1 MSFGPCE
8 MPANLT
14 HTYLKAEQAYR
25 RAVTPADELACLQEM
40 LREVPKHKGTDR
52 LQADLKQ
59 KISRTKQLI
68 EQQRQRG
75 VGKPTTFRIARQG
88 AGRVVLVGGP
98 NAGKSQLLAS
108 LTRATPEI
116 APYPFT
122 TRDHTPG
129 MMPWEDVMIQI
140 IDTPPITG
148 DMFDPITQTLIRGT
162 DLVVVVVDLGA
173 DEGLEQVRELLDH
186 LKATKTRLAAKS
198 YLDEADIGVSYTQT
212 IFALNKIDMPGAAE
226 RIELLHEFGTYEMS
240 EYLISAPSSETLDGL
255 RQAIFEALGVVRVY
269 TKTPSEK
276 TPDYSHPYTIR
287 RGQSLLEVAEQV
299 HKDFAQKL
307 KYAKVWSA
315 PTHAGTVVRADYV
328 PRDRDVVEFH
338 T

>member
-1 MSFGPCE
+1 

-14 HTYLKAEQAYR
+14 HSYLKAEQAYR
-25 RAVTPADELACLQEM
+25 RAVTPTDELACLQEM

-59 KISRTKQLI
+59 KISRTKHEI

-75 VGKPTTFRIARQG
+75 VGKPTMFRIASQG

-98 NAGKSQLLAS
+98 NGGKSQLLAS

-148 DMFDPITQTLIRGT
+148 DLFDPITQTLIRGA

-173 DEGLEQVRELLDH
+173 DEGPEQLQELLDH
-186 LKATKTRLAAKS
+186 LKATKTRLASKS
-198 YLDEADIGVSYTQT
+198 YLDESDIGVSYTQT
-212 IFALNKIDMPGAAE
+212 IFALNKIDLPGAAD
-226 RIELLHEFGTYEMS
+226 RIELLHELGMHEMS
-240 EYLISAPSSETLDGL
+240 EYPISAPSSDTLGGL
-255 RQAIFEALGVVRVY
+255 RQAIFEALDVVRVY

-307 KYAKVWSA
+307 KYAKLWSA
-315 PTHAGTVVRADYV
+315 PTHAGTVVKADYV
-328 PRDRDVVEFH
+328 PRDRDVAEFH
-338 T
+338 V

>member
-1 MSFGPCE
+1 

-25 RAVTPADELACLQEM
+25 RAVTPTEELACLQEM

-59 KISRTKQLI
+59 KISRTKHEI

-75 VGKPTTFRIARQG
+75 VGKPATFKIARQG

-129 MMPWEDVMIQI
+129 MMPWEDVMIQV
-140 IDTPPITG
+140 IDTPPITP
-148 DMFDPITQTLIRGT
+148 DVFDSITQTLIRSA
-162 DLVVVVVDLGA
+162 DLVVLVVDLGT
-173 DEGLEQVRELLDH
+173 DEGVDQLQDLLNH
-186 LKATKTRLAAKS
+186 LNATKTRLAFDS

-212 IFALNKIDMPGAAE
+212 IMALNKVDLPEAAD
-226 RIELLHEFGTYEMS
+226 RIELLHEFGTYKLK
-240 EYLISAPSSETLDGL
+240 EYSISAQSSDSLDGL
-255 RQAIFEALGVVRVY
+255 RRAMFEALDVVRVY
-269 TKTPSEK
+269 TKTPNEK
-276 TPDYSHPYTIR
+276 TPDYSHPFTIR

-299 HKDFAQKL
+299 HKDFVQNL
-307 KYAKVWSA
+307 KYAKIWSE
-315 PTHAGTVVRADYV
+315 PTHAGTVVKADYV
-328 PRDRDVVEFH
+328 PHDRDVVEFH

>member
-1 MSFGPCE
+1 

-25 RAVTPADELACLQEM
+25 RAATLEEELACLQEM

-59 KISRTKQLI
+59 KIRRVKQDI
-68 EQQRQRG
+68 EQHRQRG
-75 VGKPTTFRIARQG
+75 IGKPATFRLARQG

-108 LTRATPEI
+108 LTRATPEV

-129 MMPWEDVMIQI
+129 MMPWEDVMVQI

-148 DMFDPITQTLIRGT
+148 DLFDPITQTLIRGA
-162 DLVVVVVDLGA
+162 DLVVLVVDLGT
-173 DEGLEQVRELLDH
+173 DEGLEHLQELLGH
-186 LKATKTRLAAKS
+186 SNATKTRLAANS
-198 YLDEADIGVSYTQT
+198 YLVESDIGVSYTQT
-212 IFALNKIDMPGAAE
+212 IVALNKIDVAEAAD
-226 RIELLHEFGTYEMS
+226 RIELLHEFGTCEMT
-240 EYLISAPSSETLDGL
+240 EYPISAQSPETLNDL
-255 RQAIFEALGVVRVY
+255 RRAIFEALDVVRVY
-269 TKTPSEK
+269 TKTPLEK
-276 TPDYSHPYTIR
+276 TPDYSNPYIIR

-299 HKDFAQKL
+299 HDDFATQL
-307 KYAKVWSA
+307 KFAKVWSE
-315 PTHAGTVVRADYV
+315 PTHAGTVVKADYV

-338 T
+338 

>member
-1 MSFGPCE
+1 

-14 HTYLKAEQAYR
+14 HTYLKAEQSYR
-25 RAVTPADELACLQEM
+25 RAATLDDELACLQEM

-59 KISRTKQLI
+59 KIRRAKQEI

-75 VGKPTTFRIARQG
+75 VGKPASFRLARQG
-88 AGRVVLVGGP
+88 AGRAVLIGGP

-129 MMPWEDVMIQI
+129 MMPWEDVTVQLV
-140 IDTPPITG
+140 DTPPITA
-148 DMFDPITQTLIRGT
+148 DLFDAITQTLIRGA
-162 DLVVVVVDLGA
+162 DLAVLVVDLGT
-173 DEGLEQVRELLDH
+173 DEGIEQLQALLGH
-186 LKATKTRLAAKS
+186 LNTTKTRLAANS
-198 YLDEADIGVSYTQT
+198 YLDENDIGVSYTQT
-212 IFALNKIDMPGAAE
+212 ILALNKIDLPGSTE
-226 RIELLHEFGTYEMS
+226 RIDLLHEFCPSAMP
-240 EYLISAPSSETLDGL
+240 EYSVSAQRPQTLDEL
-255 RQAIFEALGVVRVY
+255 RRAIFEALDVVRVY

-276 TPDYSHPYTIR
+276 VPDFSHPYTIR
-287 RGQSLLEVAEQV
+287 RGQTLLEVAEQV
-299 HKDFAQKL
+299 HEDFARNL
-307 KYAKVWSA
+307 KYARVWSEPA
-315 PTHAGTVVRADYV
+315 HSGTTVKADYV

-338 T
+338 V